1 MVMWGGIG
9 LIVQLLVYLA
19 ARRVLPDLAQRI
31 REGNLAHG
39 IFLGA
44 LSLAG
49 GDIKR
54 RVHGV
59 LNPRN

>member
-1 MVMWGGIG
+1 MWGGIG

-49 GDIKR
+49 G
-54 RVHGV
+54 GY
-59 LNPRN
+59 